1 MRLEDL
7 HERKYNIQKEH
18 LNHIFLGTTALVIFF
33 FRLAIIIFALWDF
46 QMFYQIF
53 ISPLVGEMNVASRV
67 AERLKN

>member
-1 MRLEDL
+1 MRLEDF
-7 HERKYNIQKEH
+7 HERKYNIQKEP
-18 LNHIFLGTTALVIFF
+18 LKHIFLGTTAFVFF
-33 FRLAIIIFALWDF
+33 FRLAIIIFVLWDF